1 MTTMVTPD
9 RTAGRSLTAENQSI
23 NIAASLEGEFLG
35 GIYNCTP
42 QSINQ
47 CINQSINHPV
57 HQSIDELIARRKEF
71 WGWIDDWIQQPI
83 FWRLT

>member
-1 MTTMVTPD
+1 MIMTTMVTPD
-9 RTAGRSLTAENQSI
+9 RAAGKSLTTENQSI

-47 CINQSINHPV
+47 CVNQLINHPV
-57 HQSIDELIARRKEF
+57 HQSNNQSSSTSINRRTNCKEK
-71 WGWIDDWIQQPI
+71 GILGLD
-83 FWRLT
+83 